1 MIRKI
6 SEQSYYSDIPPLTDE
21 FFENAILR
29 VAAAQA
35 LNQIQLYHVRL
46 INNDSVGAGS
56 LQFTVI
62 SYTVTSVFNLQLS
75 ILSVFSNRL

>member
-1 MIRKI
+1 MGRVHQIPVI
-6 SEQSYYSDIPPLTDE
+6 SVQKS
-21 FFENAILR
+21 
-29 VAAAQA
+29 
-35 LNQIQLYHVRL
+35 YHVRL